1 MKASKLILL
10 VAALMLVVSSAAHA
24 GAPSKTKMF
33 KWVDKNGVTQYGSS
47 IPPEYANQA
56 SEQLNSQG
64 EVVKTQEAQKTPEQM
79 AAAAQAKQQAD
90 AQTQAVAAAKAH
102 DKVLLDT
109 YTSTAD
115 MERDRDSKLSAIDA
129 QINVLSGSV
138 AGLENSLAEYQSRAQ
153 DLGSKGKPVPPD
165 LQKSIDNTQ
174 KQLVANQQL
183 LVAQQQRK
191 QQVADQFKADIERY
205 KVLTGAVPA
214 SKPPG

>member
-1 MKASKLILL
+1 MNARKLVLL
-10 VAALMLVVSSAAHA
+10 VAALVLATSGAAYG

-64 EVVKTQEAQKTPEQM
+64 EVVKTQDAQKTPEQM
-79 AAAAQAKQQAD
+79 AAAAQAQQQA
-90 AQTQAVAAAKAH
+90 AQQVQAQAAAKAH

-153 DLGSKGKPVPPD
+153 DLASKGKPVPPD
-165 LQKSIDNTQ
+165 LQKNIDNTQ

-191 QQVADQFKADIERY
+191 QQVADQFKTDIERY
-205 KVLTGAVPA
+205 KQLTGQSTATPPA
-214 SKPPG
+214 H